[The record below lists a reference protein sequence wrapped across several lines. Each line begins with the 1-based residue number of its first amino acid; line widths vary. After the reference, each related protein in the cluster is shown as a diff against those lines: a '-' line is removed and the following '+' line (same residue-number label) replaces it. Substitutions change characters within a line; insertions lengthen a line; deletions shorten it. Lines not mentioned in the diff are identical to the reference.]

1 MYRRY
6 SQFFDLHQSLRKKD
20 PIVNSFDFPPK
31 KTVGNM
37 GERFVE
43 DRRRALQSYL
53 RCIVNYLV
61 RLVLDIFET
70 SDFLAR
76 LVFDILEASKW
87 LLLGDHQRGTVYV
100 PRQSNSSHISS
111 LLCGCSRKFQQV
123 RSLVKNNTTPAIADN
138 VDNCSNGQAPS
149 LSIFSRRRRSE
160 NSQTNQLPN
169 PVL

>member
-1 MYRRY
+1 MYVRIRDTEWNVYRRY

-70 SDFLAR
+70 SDYLVR
-76 LVFDILEASKW
+76 LVRVVFDIFDASKW
-87 LLLGDHQRGTVYV
+87 LLSGDDKRGTVHV

-111 LLCGCSRKFQQV
+111 VLCRCSRQFQQV
-123 RSLVKNNTTPAIADN
+123 RSLI
-138 VDNCSNGQAPS
+138 
-149 LSIFSRRRRSE
+149 
-160 NSQTNQLPN
+160 
-169 PVL
+169 